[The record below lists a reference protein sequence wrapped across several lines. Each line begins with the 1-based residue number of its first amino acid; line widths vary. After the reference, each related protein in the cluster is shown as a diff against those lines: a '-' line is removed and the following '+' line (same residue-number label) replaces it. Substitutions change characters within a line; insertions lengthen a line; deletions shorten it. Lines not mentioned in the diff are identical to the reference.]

1 MVFFSIKSF
10 VWIKERIPHLWQLLE
25 FFLGV
30 AFFWK
35 YKGLRKVII
44 KQSNFISTPYTVRLV
59 RWNDL
64 ADLRSLCLSL
74 EPEKRSFFE
83 PHPFDFFSLSISI
96 ITPSFQMIG
105 VFYKKEMVGYGLL
118 KCYPNSRCFIG
129 RLVAKNYRRKGIGR
143 VLNEVLYNSSWSANF
158 RLFSTISKENLDVI
172 HSHQGNRFIT
182 SKAELGNGYYL
193 IEFSK
198 NNVIM

>member
-30 AFFWK
+30 IFFWK
-35 YKGLRKVII
+35 YKSLRNVII
-44 KQSNFISTPYTVRLV
+44 KRSNFITSPYSVRSV
-59 RWNDL
+59 HWNDL

-83 PHPFDFFSLSISI
+83 PHPFDFFSLSIAL

-105 VFYKKEMVGYGLL
+105 VYYKKEMVGYGLL
-118 KCYPNSRCFIG
+118 KCYPNRRCFIG
-129 RLVAKNYRRKGIGR
+129 RIVAKNYRRKGIGR
-143 VLNEVLYNSSWSANF
+143 ILNEVLYHSSWSSNF

-172 HSHQGNRFIT
+172 QSHQGNRFII
-182 SKAELGNGYYL
+182 SKTEIGNGYYK
-193 IEFSK
+193 IEFTANK
-198 NNVIM
+198 AFL